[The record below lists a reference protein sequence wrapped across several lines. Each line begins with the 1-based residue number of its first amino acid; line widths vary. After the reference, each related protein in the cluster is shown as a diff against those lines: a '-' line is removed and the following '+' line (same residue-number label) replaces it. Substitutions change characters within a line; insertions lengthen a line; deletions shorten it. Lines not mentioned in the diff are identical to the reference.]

1 MPVQPVFAAF
11 SFMCKIVRKCHRLK
25 PDSGIQK
32 EENRI
37 YIEKGHKHVS
47 ENASILPLF
56 TFLSS
61 IVINCK
67 ITDRWKDQ
75 EKYRR
80 QSEVTLVDLQSVP
93 AYPSLCRSI
102 HGQRQAFFI
111 LCMLSDSLCKE
122 HGAGKQHMGSAHCR
136 NNSLFL
142 PVFPRAH
149 RPCGYCDS
157 FQSLSRLTY
166 DLFQGAA
173 VPLASRT
180 IATTKT
186 FFTFLADWK
195 LQQSQGS
202 GFDDFSFGIS
212 FLQKFVFYRDPPA
225 RSNEE
230 PIASP
235 LLR

>member
-1 MPVQPVFAAF
+1 MKLHWWIFKAYRPIHHFADPFTVNVKPSSF
-11 SFMCKIVRKCHRLK
+11 SACF
-25 PDSGIQK
+25 P
-32 EENRI
+32 
-37 YIEKGHKHVS
+37 
-47 ENASILPLF
+47 
-56 TFLSS
+56 
-61 IVINCK
+61 
-67 ITDRWKDQ
+67 
-75 EKYRR
+75 
-80 QSEVTLVDLQSVP
+80 
-93 AYPSLCRSI
+93 
-102 HGQRQAFFI
+102 I

>member
-80 QSEVTLVDLQSVP
+80 QSEVTMVDLQSVP
-93 AYPSLCRSI
+93 AYTSLCRSI

-111 LCMLSDSLCKE
+111 LCMLSHSL
-122 HGAGKQHMGSAHCR
+122 HAFRLSLQRAWGWF
-136 NNSLFL
+136 NNIWVVHTVETIVYF
-142 PVFPRAH
+142 
-149 RPCGYCDS
+149 
-157 FQSLSRLTY
+157 FQFFRGHT
-166 DLFQGAA
+166 DLVG
-173 VPLASRT
+173 
-180 IATTKT
+180 IA
-186 FFTFLADWK
+186 
-195 LQQSQGS
+195 
-202 GFDDFSFGIS
+202 IH
-212 FLQKFVFYRDPPA
+212 
-225 RSNEE
+225 SNRFH
-230 PIASP
+230 A
-235 LLR
+235 